1 MILVARVD
9 AEQAGMRLD
18 DGAKLIFPQFSKGE
32 IRRIIDWGGC
42 NVSQALV
49 RVASRTLKEGDEIAL
64 GVMEQERCIDLVYTK
79 KDMLYEDK
87 DFIAIYKAAGFNS
100 QRTPY
105 QLKGTVEYAVDCY
118 LKSIGLKEPARVV
131 HRLDRGT
138 SGVMFFPKH
147 KQAATFISNLLKE
160 GKVAKTYWALVSESP
175 DQSEW
180 SVDAPIAKVNKFK
193 YGVALAGRPARTL
206 FRVIGAGAGVTAIEA
221 RPLTGRTHQIR
232 VHLSHSG
239 FPIIGDESYG
249 GVPAA
254 RMMLHCRSMR
264 FTSFRGKVIEAVAP
278 IDAAFREAAPDLDLE
293 KSDQKPIQ

>member
-18 DGAKLIFPQFSKGE
+18 DGAKSMFPQLSKGE
-32 IRRIIDWGGC
+32 IRRILDWGGC
-42 NVSQALV
+42 NVSQVLV
-49 RVASRTLKEGDEIAL
+49 RVASRILKEGDEIAL
-64 GVMEQERCIDLVYTK
+64 GVMEPERCIELVYARHEL
-79 KDMLYEDK
+79 LYEDK
-87 DFIAIYKAAGFNS
+87 NFLAVQKAAGFNS

-118 LKSIGLKEPARVV
+118 MKSIGLKDPSRVV

-147 KQAATFISNLLKE
+147 KQAATLISDLLKN
-160 GKVAKTYWALVSESP
+160 GKVEKTYWALVSGSP
-175 DQSEW
+175 DEPRW
-180 SVDAPIAKVNKFK
+180 RVDAPLAKLSKFR
-193 YGVALAGRPARTL
+193 YGVSQGGKPARTL
-206 FRVIGAGAGVTAIEA
+206 FRVLGEGAGVTALEA

-232 VHLSHSG
+232 VHLAHSG

-264 FTSFRGKVIEAVAP
+264 FTAAKGLVIEAVAP
-278 IDAAFREAAPDLDLE
+278 IDAAFAEASPALSEDDG
-293 KSDQKPIQ
+293 KGH

>member
-1 MILVARVD
+1 MILAARAD

-18 DGAKLIFPQFSKGE
+18 DGAKAIFPQLSKGE

-42 NVSQALV
+42 NISQTLV

-64 GVMEQERCIDLVYTK
+64 GIMDAERCIDLVYTK
-79 KDMLYEDK
+79 QELLYEDK
-87 DFIAIYKAAGFNS
+87 DFLAIYKAAGFNS

-105 QLKGTVEYAVDCY
+105 QLKGTVEYAVDSY
-118 LKSIGLKEPARVV
+118 MKSIGLKDPARVV

-147 KQAATFISNLLKE
+147 KQAATMISDLLKNGRVE
-160 GKVAKTYWALVSESP
+160 KTYWALISAAP
-175 DQSEW
+175 DELEW
-180 SVDAPIAKVNKFK
+180 SVNAPIAKLSKFR
-193 YGVALAGRPARTL
+193 YGVAQNGKPARTL
-206 FRVIGAGAGVTAIEA
+206 FRVIGEGPGVTAIEA

-232 VHLSHSG
+232 VHLAQGG

-264 FTSFRGKVIEAVAP
+264 FTGARGKLIEALAP
-278 IDAAFREAAPDLDLE
+278 TDAAFSAICPVIAEGG
-293 KSDQKPIQ
+293 

>member
-1 MILVARVD
+1 MILVARVE

-18 DGAKLIFPQFSKGE
+18 DGAKAIFPQFSKGE
-32 IRRIIDWGGC
+32 LRRIIDWGGC

-64 GVMEQERCIDLVYTK
+64 GVMEQERCVELVYTK
-79 KDMLYEDK
+79 KDLLYEDK
-87 DFIAIYKAAGFNS
+87 DFLAVYKAEGFNS

-118 LKSIGLKEPARVV
+118 MKAIGLKDPSRVV

-147 KQAATFISNLLKE
+147 KQAATRISQLLKD
-160 GKVAKTYWALVSESP
+160 GKVEKTYWALVSGSP
-175 DQSEW
+175 DRQEW
-180 SVDAPIAKVNKFK
+180 RVDAPIDKLSKFK
-193 YGVALAGRPARTL
+193 FGVAQTGRSARTL
-206 FRVIGAGAGVTAIEA
+206 FRVIGEGAGVTAIEA

-249 GVPAA
+249 GEPAS

-264 FTSFRGKVIEAVAP
+264 FTGFKGKVVEAVAP
-278 IDAAFREAAPDLDLE
+278 TDAAFTGAAPALE
-293 KSDQKPIQ
+293 

>member
-1 MILVARVD
+1 MILIARVG

-18 DGAKLIFPQFSKGE
+18 DGAREIFPQFSKGE
-32 IRRIIDWGGC
+32 IRRVIDWGGC

-64 GVMEQERCIDLVYTK
+64 GVMDQERCIELVYTK
-79 KDMLYEDK
+79 KDLLYEDK
-87 DFIAIYKAAGFNS
+87 DFLAVYKAEGFNS

-118 LKSIGLKEPARVV
+118 MKSIGLKDPARVI

-147 KQAATFISNLLKE
+147 KQAATFISNLLKD
-160 GKVAKTYWALVSESP
+160 GKVEKTYWALVSGAP
-175 DQSEW
+175 DQPEW
-180 SVDAPIAKVNKFK
+180 SVNAPIDKLSKFK
-193 YGVALAGRPARTL
+193 YGVGQQGKPARTL
-206 FRVIGAGAGVTAIEA
+206 FRVIGGGDGVTAIEA

-264 FTSFRGKVIEAVAP
+264 FTGAKGKVIEAVAP
-278 IDAAFREAAPDLDLE
+278 TEAAFSQLAPPIPSAAPE
-293 KSDQKPIQ
+293 Q

>member
-1 MILVARVD
+1 MILTARVN

-18 DGAKLIFPQFSKGE
+18 DGAKEIFPQFSKGE
-32 IRRIIDWGGC
+32 IRRMIDWGGC

-64 GVMEQERCIDLVYTK
+64 GVMDQERCVELVYTK
-79 KDMLYEDK
+79 KDLLYEDK
-87 DFIAIYKAAGFNS
+87 DFLAVYKAEGFNS

-105 QLKGTVEYAVDCY
+105 QLKGTVEYAVECY
-118 LKSIGLKEPARVV
+118 MKAIGLKDPSRVV

-147 KQAATFISNLLKE
+147 KQAATLISNLLKE
-160 GKVAKTYWALVSESP
+160 GRVEKTYWALVSGSP
-175 DQSEW
+175 DQTEW
-180 SVDAPIAKVNKFK
+180 SVNAPIDKVNKFK
-193 YGVALAGRPARTL
+193 YGVNQNGKPSRTL
-206 FRVIGAGAGVTAIEA
+206 FRVIGEGAGVTAIEA

-239 FPIIGDESYG
+239 FPIIGDGSYG
-249 GVPAA
+249 GEPAA

-264 FTSFRGKVIEAVAP
+264 FTAAKGKVIEAVAP
-278 IDAAFREAAPDLDLE
+278 TDAAFSALAPFLE
-293 KSDQKPIQ
+293 

>member
-18 DGAKLIFPQFSKGE
+18 DGARAIFPQLSKGE

-42 NVSQALV
+42 NISQTLV
-49 RVASRTLKEGDEIAL
+49 RVASRTLREGDEIAL
-64 GVMEQERCIDLVYTK
+64 GVMEAQRCIELFFTREEL
-79 KDMLYEDK
+79 LYEDK
-87 DFIAIYKAAGFNS
+87 DFLAVCKAEGFNS

-105 QLKGTVEYAVDCY
+105 QLKGTVEYAVECY
-118 LKSIGLKEPARVV
+118 MKSIGLKDPSRVV

-147 KQAATFISNLLKE
+147 KQAATLISDLLKN
-160 GKVAKTYWALVSESP
+160 GKVEKTYWALVSGSP
-175 DQSEW
+175 DEPQW
-180 SVDAPIAKVNKFK
+180 KVDKPIAKVSKFR
-193 YGVALAGRPARTL
+193 YGVALSGRPARTVFSVL
-206 FRVIGAGAGVTAIEA
+206 GEGEGVTAIEA
-221 RPLTGRTHQIR
+221 KPLTGRTHQIR

-249 GVPAA
+249 GAPAP

-264 FTSFRGKVIEAVAP
+264 FTGTRGTVIEAVAP
-278 IDAAFREAAPDLDLE
+278 TDAAFSEASPVKQGA
-293 KSDQKPIQ
+293 